1 MKKIVCLAVSLTA
14 FTGFAQNSKSV
25 EFTKKLTYKFESSG
39 EYTSAYDEDFNN
51 INYDHYLGKNNK
63 ESLLSFYYNDT
74 AMANYGQGESNY
86 FVNKNWMVPLT
97 VSGISKAVNYTPYS
111 AFKILGEDQIVSK
124 LDRKGTIDG
133 TNCQYY
139 AILKD
144 TDDKESYDYCF
155 CIDESNNV
163 NNAEYLFA
171 DSKLKGLIV
180 SVEYK
185 DETSYRLVYKSIQ
198 NISLKLDI
206 DTDKMVTDIEEYQNT
221 AKAEA
226 AAYGKY
232 AADSAAVA
240 VDAAYG
246 DYSSIYRDPLYTYS
260 YDDIELQDYNLYN
273 YISPLYSITTTALYN
288 TKEYGGER
296 TLTRDQLASFYKKE
310 SKSLV
315 KNLKSAKMITADQK
329 KELEKF
335 FKAENNK
342 IKNYVPNQ
350 TVDYAETAVVDAVAV
365 PDDAAYAEPY
375 DYYTK
380 YQSDYKDITIN
391 EIELAYDIDVK
402 DNEQIKQYAPDYCD
416 NLKSKIPNFQ
426 NKSLSTHVHN
436 LTGQICDLYLYN
448 NGGNVGYFETINS
461 MRKSYLE
468 IEKLRSTLSQKDQ
481 KLLLEFIKNLD

>member
-1 MKKIVCLAVSLTA
+1 
-14 FTGFAQNSKSV
+14 
-25 EFTKKLTYKFESSG
+25 
-39 EYTSAYDEDFNN
+39 
-51 INYDHYLGKNNK
+51 
-63 ESLLSFYYNDT
+63 
-74 AMANYGQGESNY
+74 
-86 FVNKNWMVPLT
+86 
-97 VSGISKAVNYTPYS
+97 
-111 AFKILGEDQIVSK
+111 
-124 LDRKGTIDG
+124 
-133 TNCQYY
+133 
-139 AILKD
+139 
-144 TDDKESYDYCF
+144 
-155 CIDESNNV
+155 
-163 NNAEYLFA
+163 
-171 DSKLKGLIV
+171 
-180 SVEYK
+180 
-185 DETSYRLVYKSIQ
+185 
-198 NISLKLDI
+198 
-206 DTDKMVTDIEEYQNT
+206 
-221 AKAEA
+221 
-226 AAYGKY
+226 
-232 AADSAAVA
+232 
-240 VDAAYG
+240 
-246 DYSSIYRDPLYTYS
+246 
-260 YDDIELQDYNLYN
+260 
-273 YISPLYSITTTALYN
+273 
-288 TKEYGGER
+288 
-296 TLTRDQLASFYKKE
+296 
-310 SKSLV
+310 
-315 KNLKSAKMITADQK
+315 MITPDQK

-426 NKSLSTHVHN
+426 NRSLSAHVHN